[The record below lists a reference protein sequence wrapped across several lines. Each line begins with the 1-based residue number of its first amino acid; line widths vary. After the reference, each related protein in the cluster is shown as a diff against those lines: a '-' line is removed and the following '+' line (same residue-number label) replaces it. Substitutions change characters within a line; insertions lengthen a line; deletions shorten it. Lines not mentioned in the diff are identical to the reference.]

1 MALFFPTVGRKVV
14 TVNGE
19 GAAAGAG
26 GDEVDNGAATAGPG
40 SAAGQAGTAGAAG
53 SAGAAGA
60 ARGAAPPGSTG
71 ACPDRKEQVRGDT
84 YSPPCIGFSGSNGGA
99 TSRGVNN
106 DTITVAVR
114 ITNDPGFQQALAQA
128 AGAQLT
134 DTEDDVKRTTSTLA
148 DYFNSRFQFYGRKIK
163 LVYYNGKGSALTE
176 LQGGGQE
183 EAQADAVKVSD
194 EIKAFAELNGG
205 TVPYADAL
213 AHRQVVNFGAPYVSR
228 EWFTQ
233 RRPYSWSVATDCSII
248 TESVSTWVLAR
259 LGRKPAKFA
268 GGDLKDKPRKYAV
281 IAPENPWYQECVDAG
296 QKILA
301 QHGEHTDDRLTYKF
315 DINSLSDQAANM
327 VAKLKSDH
335 ITSVVLGVDPVL
347 PVFLT
352 AKAKE
357 QNYQPEWLV
366 AGTALTDVDLV
377 GQLYDQD
384 QWSHAF
390 GISYLGSYQPLRA
403 SYGYNA
409 YKAVQ
414 PNNEPAQIVDIIYYQ
429 MYMLALGI
437 QLAGPNLNPQTFQRG
452 MFSYPGGTGPAGHW
466 GFGPGEYTPTQDA
479 REIYWDRNKVSTQ
492 NNKAGAYIEVEPG
505 KRYKSGQWPQGDPPV
520 FGQQ

>member
-1 MALFFPTVGRKVV
+1 VFFPTVGRKVV
-14 TVNGE
+14 TVNGQ
-19 GAAAGAG
+19 GAGDGSSLDGVDQGPAASGDAGAGGAQGGGTGGGRAAAGA
-26 GDEVDNGAATAGPG
+26 VAK
-40 SAAGQAGTAGAAG
+40 
-53 SAGAAGA
+53 
-60 ARGAAPPGSTG
+60 GAAPPGSAG
-71 ACPDRKEQVRGDT
+71 ACADRKLQVPGDG
-84 YSPPCIGFSGSNGGA
+84 YSPPCVAFSGSNGGA
-99 TSRGVNN
+99 TAKGVTG
-106 DTITVAVR
+106 DSIVVAVR
-114 ITNDPGFQQALAQA
+114 VTNDPGFQQALAQA

-134 DTEDDVKRTTSTLA
+134 DTEDDVKRTTTALA
-148 DYFNSRFQFYGRKIK
+148 EYFNTRFQLYGRKIK
-163 LVYYNGKGSALTE
+163 LVFYDGKGSALTE

-194 EIKAFAELNGG
+194 EIKAFAELNGS

-213 AHRQVVNFGAPYVSR
+213 THRQVLAFGAPYVSR
-228 EWFTQ
+228 EWHTQ

-259 LGRKPAKFA
+259 LGRKPAAYA
-268 GGDLKDKPRKYAV
+268 GGDLKGKPRKYAV

-296 QKILA
+296 QRILS
-301 QHGEHTDDRLTYKF
+301 QHGEKTDLRLTYKF
-315 DINSLSDQAANM
+315 DINSLSNQAANM
-327 VAKLKSDH
+327 VAKLKSEH

-357 QNYQPEWLV
+357 QSYQPEWLV

-377 GQLYDQD
+377 GQLYDRD

-390 GISYLGSYQPLRA
+390 GISYLGSLQPLRA

-409 YKAVQ
+409 YKAVH
-414 PNNEPAQIVDIIYYQ
+414 PGDEPAQIVDIIYYQ

-437 QLAGPNLNPQTFQRG
+437 QLAGPQLTPQTFERG

-479 REIYWDRNKVSTQ
+479 REIWWDPNRVSTE
-492 NNKAGAYIEVEPG
+492 NNKQGAYVEDEPG

-520 FGQQ
+520 FK